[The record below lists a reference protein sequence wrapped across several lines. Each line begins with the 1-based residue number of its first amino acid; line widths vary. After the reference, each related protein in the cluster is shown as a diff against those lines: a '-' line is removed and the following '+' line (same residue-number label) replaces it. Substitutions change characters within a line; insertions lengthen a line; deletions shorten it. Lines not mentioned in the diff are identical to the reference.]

1 MLTRYLLPVLAAVA
15 FSFAVI
21 QMTKAQQQPPPV
33 SPPVD
38 PGKSPFGKQVAG
50 AGVVE
55 PETENIAVGSHVP
68 GVVKAIYVRVDDKIA
83 AGTPLFDLDDRHIS
97 AELAVRQA
105 TRDNAAAQV
114 AKLDAMPRREELPPL
129 EAKIEESK
137 ANLND
142 KLKLFERAKR
152 EAESGV
158 GAGET
163 FDLRKMAVDVARAQ
177 LRRVEAELDLTRAG
191 AWEYDVAL
199 ARATLAQAQAQC
211 GQTKTE
217 LERLRVNAPRIR
229 RPGADRTREPIPASD
244 LVGLRVLQVNVRP
257 GEFVGAAAG
266 QSIIVLGT
274 VGRLHVRV
282 DIDENDIARFKPG
295 MKGTASPRGEPNAR
309 FPISFIRVDP
319 YVIPKKS
326 LTGGNTERVDTR
338 VLQVIYAID
347 VPDSSLYVGQQLDVS
362 LDAGQ

>member
-1 MLTRYLLPVLAAVA
+1 M
-15 FSFAVI
+15 
-21 QMTKAQQQPPPV
+21 
-33 SPPVD
+33 D
-38 PGKSPFGKQVAG
+38 PGKKWTSGNSPSYWA
-50 AGVVE
+50 E
-55 PETENIAVGSHVP
+55 WEGS
-68 GVVKAIYVRVDDKIA
+68 
-83 AGTPLFDLDDRHIS
+83 
-97 AELAVRQA
+97 
-105 TRDNAAAQV
+105 
-114 AKLDAMPRREELPPL
+114 
-129 EAKIEESK
+129 
-137 ANLND
+137 
-142 KLKLFERAKR
+142 
-152 EAESGV
+152 
-158 GAGET
+158 
-163 FDLRKMAVDVARAQ
+163 Q
-177 LRRVEAELDLTRAG
+177 LR
-191 AWEYDVAL
+191 
-199 ARATLAQAQAQC
+199 
-211 GQTKTE
+211 
-217 LERLRVNAPRIR
+217 
-229 RPGADRTREPIPASD
+229 DREF